1 MPATGYQP
9 PATGDQLPAT
19 SHRLLRHMA
28 SIEVETID
36 YSRKWYVMVAV
47 GTGIFLSTID
57 GSIVNIALPTL
68 ARSFDTNFSIVQWV
82 VLSYLLAIS
91 TLMLGVG
98 RLADMIGKKPIYTTG
113 FIVFTAGS
121 VLSGLAP
128 GIYWLI
134 GFRVVQAVGA
144 AMILALGMAIITES
158 FPVEERGRAI
168 GISGSI
174 VSIGIVLGPTV
185 GGFLIDAASWR
196 WIFFVN
202 IPVGIAGTLLAWRFI
217 PNIRS
222 PGGQRFDYLGA
233 VTFLISLLS
242 LLLALTLGQQ
252 AGFTDRRVLLLF
264 AAFVLFLVLFIYIE
278 RTAPQPMID
287 LALFKNSRFTVGL
300 ITGFITFVTIA
311 GAIILMP
318 FYLENVLGY
327 DTRQVG
333 LLLAVVPIGLGISA
347 PISGSLSD
355 RFGTRPITIIGLMIL
370 VFGYLTMSTLDTRTS
385 AVEFLLLFLPLGIG
399 MGVFQSPNNSA
410 IMGSAPPGRLG
421 IVSGM
426 LAVTRTIGQTTG
438 IAVMGAIWVS
448 RIIFYAVIDLE
459 GDAANASAEAQVTAL
474 QDTFLVMAFLMTA
487 ALALAV
493 GMFIHERR
501 RQAAAAIS

>member
-1 MPATGYQP
+1 
-9 PATGDQLPAT
+9 
-19 SHRLLRHMA
+19 MA
-28 SIEVETID
+28 SIEAPKVD
-36 YSRKWYVMVAV
+36 YSRKWYVMVPV
-47 GTGIFLSTID
+47 GAGIFLSTID

-68 ARSFDTNFSIVQWV
+68 TRSFDTNFATVQWV
-82 VLSYLLAIS
+82 VLAYLLAIS
-91 TLMLGVG
+91 TLMLSVG

-121 VLSGLAP
+121 VMCGLAP

-134 GFRVVQAVGA
+134 GFRVLQAVGA
-144 AMILALGMAIITES
+144 AMILALGLAIITES
-158 FPVEERGRAI
+158 FPAEERGRAL

-174 VSIGIVLGPTV
+174 VSIGIVIGPTL

-202 IPVGIAGTLLAWRFI
+202 LPVGIAGTLLAWRFI
-217 PNIRS
+217 PNIH
-222 PGGQRFDYLGA
+222 PAGGQRFDYLGA
-233 VTFLISLLS
+233 VTFFVSLLS

-252 AGFTDRRVLLLF
+252 DGFTDSRVLFLF
-264 AAFVLFLVLFIYIE
+264 AAFVIFLVLFLTIE
-278 RTAPQPMID
+278 RTALQPMIN

-333 LLLAVVPIGLGISA
+333 LLLAAVPIGLGISA

-370 VFGYLTMSTLDTRTS
+370 VFGYLTMSTLDTGTS

-410 IMGSAPPGRLG
+410 IMGSATPGHLG
-421 IVSGM
+421 IVSGT

-438 IAVMGAIWVS
+438 IAIMGAIWVS
-448 RIIFYAVIDLE
+448 RIIFYAAVDLE
-459 GDAANASAEAQVTAL
+459 GDAANASPEAQVTAL
-474 QDTFLVMAFLMTA
+474 QDTFLVMAFLMAA

-493 GMFIHERR
+493 GTYIHERR
-501 RQAAAAIS
+501 RQAVAAVS